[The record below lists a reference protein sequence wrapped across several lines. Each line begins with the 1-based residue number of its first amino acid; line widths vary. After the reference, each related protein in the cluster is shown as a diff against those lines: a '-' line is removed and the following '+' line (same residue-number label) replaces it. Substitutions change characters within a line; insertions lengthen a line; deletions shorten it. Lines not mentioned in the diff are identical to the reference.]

1 MWWVRKQSR
10 VSQAGDGIVYSR
22 TGDGTYYSMWATGDG
37 QISRAEYSRTGDVQS
52 SVIRWA
58 STWPQP
64 RPQTTTLKTNHCS
77 SSTWENLETTWR
89 QPCGRPR
96 TTIPTTNHCSSSTW
110 DNLEIDLRQLG
121 NKFET
126 TWIQLEDN
134 FETTPSDHHPHL
146 LSICHYVPTI
156 FDFTLIFSKCNYPSF
171 FIS

>member
-10 VSQAGDGIVYSR
+10 VSQAGDGIEYSR
-22 TGDGTYYSMWATGDG
+22 TGDGTYYSRWATGDG
-37 QISRAEYSRTGDVQS
+37 QISRAEYSITGDVQS

-77 SSTWENLETTWR
+77 SSTW
-89 QPCGRPR
+89 
-96 TTIPTTNHCSSSTW
+96 

-126 TWIQLEDN
+126 TWRQLEDN
-134 FETTPSDHHPHL
+134 FETTPSDHHPHNQPLHFL
-146 LSICHYVPTI
+146 LSICHCNDNALCPHQLWFYFNIQQVQLS
-156 FDFTLIFSKCNYPSF
+156 LIFHFLDLVENQ
-171 FIS
+171 